1 MKRLMTLLL
10 ALVMLI
16 GMTSFAEDEAR
27 PVVTALIATS
37 QLPAETNTILTEL
50 CERTGIDFRPTMVEN
65 TSYSQKYN
73 TLAAAGTLPDIVAF
87 SGYSQA
93 MELIEHGVLLPLNDL
108 LEEYGQEIIANHGS
122 LLYDNLAVVD
132 GKVYGLINGGGR
144 YNMLMVRQDWLDA
157 LGLDVPTT
165 TDEFLEVLRA
175 FTFDDPDGDG
185 EADTLGYAATMQFM
199 ATMTC
204 VLSAYGVPYGRPVQ
218 ADGQVVPYFMHPNY
232 LQAIEFFRT
241 MYQEGLMEPDFI
253 TIPNMSCLEKLWN
266 GTYGFYYGDPIG
278 TTNNWFPGRYTED
291 PKPVMTYTTIE
302 NEEGVGCVVK
312 PVYENFIGITSSCKN
327 PEAAMQLLNYITSV
341 EGNQLTYAGIEGVH
355 WAWKEEGS
363 GIVYLDKYADSTA
376 HRDDGGYMYWPC
388 LRMGGMERQILTP
401 VTQYG
406 YALAEEHLLDDAYIF
421 TRPEVD
427 KDITFDSDAM
437 LASLIVSE
445 GDYEAEYKAFID
457 EYLTN
462 GGSTWIEEATE
473 IYAAEN

>member
-10 ALVMLI
+10 ALVMLL

-185 EADTLGYAATMQFM
+185 EADTLG
-199 ATMTC
+199 
-204 VLSAYGVPYGRPVQ
+204 
-218 ADGQVVPYFMHPNY
+218 
-232 LQAIEFFRT
+232 
-241 MYQEGLMEPDFI
+241 
-253 TIPNMSCLEKLWN
+253 
-266 GTYGFYYGDPIG
+266 
-278 TTNNWFPGRYTED
+278 
-291 PKPVMTYTTIE
+291 
-302 NEEGVGCVVK
+302 
-312 PVYENFIGITSSCKN
+312 
-327 PEAAMQLLNYITSV
+327 
-341 EGNQLTYAGIEGVH
+341 
-355 WAWKEEGS
+355 
-363 GIVYLDKYADSTA
+363 
-376 HRDDGGYMYWPC
+376 
-388 LRMGGMERQILTP
+388 
-401 VTQYG
+401 
-406 YALAEEHLLDDAYIF
+406 DDAVHGYDDLRAVRLRRALRQ
-421 TRPEVD
+421 TRAGRR
-427 KDITFDSDAM
+427 T
-437 LASLIVSE
+437 
-445 GDYEAEYKAFID
+445 
-457 EYLTN
+457 
-462 GGSTWIEEATE
+462 GGSVLHASQLPAGDRVLPHHVSGGSDGARLHNHPEHELP
-473 IYAAEN
+473 